1 MQNSE
6 VFIWTMLPSMFMSG
20 SPGQVPHSF
29 GPGHGAAA
37 AAAVRP
43 SVALLSARPSGAAWP
58 VTVAVAVNAAAARSE
73 ARGTIVVPP
82 AEGVND
88 DDASGE

>member
-6 VFIWTMLPSMFMSG
+6 VFICTMLPSMFMSG

-58 VTVAVAVNAAAARSE
+58 VAVAVNAAAARSE